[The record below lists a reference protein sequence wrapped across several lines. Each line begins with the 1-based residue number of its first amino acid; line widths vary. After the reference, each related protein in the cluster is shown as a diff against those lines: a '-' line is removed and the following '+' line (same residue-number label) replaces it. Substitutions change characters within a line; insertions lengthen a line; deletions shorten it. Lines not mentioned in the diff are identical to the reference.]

1 MNASVSYRYFKHPRP
16 NLTKIGQNEV
26 LFLTLPLVTL
36 SFMLQHKQRNV
47 RCYLKSFG
55 WLALT
60 YACSRSPVSEVPRL
74 PLHMS
79 PVNETNFSLGSYEKF
94 QPGFRDELKA
104 NDPGDEFRHKG
115 TNKADM
121 RNTKII
127 NFAPIIAFATVK
139 AESLQLIAMLMM
151 RKMQQ
156 ANTRR
161 CHLGQ
166 NSSCFHP
173 GNRAE
178 ESYGKIP
185 RPLPE
190 ISGTEPACPVI
201 WTHRGRVKAR
211 SRKPGS
217 CEEDLKK
224 IWPAIESVSTC
235 IKR

>member
-1 MNASVSYRYFKHPRP
+1 
-16 NLTKIGQNEV
+16 
-26 LFLTLPLVTL
+26 
-36 SFMLQHKQRNV
+36 
-47 RCYLKSFG
+47 
-55 WLALT
+55 
-60 YACSRSPVSEVPRL
+60 
-74 PLHMS
+74 MS
-79 PVNETNFSLGSYEKF
+79 PVTETNFSFGSYEKF

-104 NDPGDEFRHKG
+104 NDPGDEFWHKG

-127 NFAPIIAFATVK
+127 TFAPIIAFATLK

-151 RKMQQ
+151 RKIQQ

-161 CHLGQ
+161 RHLGQ

-190 ISGTEPACPVI
+190 IPV
-201 WTHRGRVKAR
+201 GRNRDLGNRASLPCHMNT
-211 SRKPGS
+211 SRQ
-217 CEEDLKK
+217 
-224 IWPAIESVSTC
+224 
-235 IKR
+235 R

>member
-36 SFMLQHKQRNV
+36 PFTLQHKQRNV
-47 RCYLKSFG
+47 RCYLKSLG

-74 PLHMS
+74 LRPLHMS
-79 PVNETNFSLGSYEKF
+79 LVTETNFALGSYEKISARF
-94 QPGFRDELKA
+94 PRWAEGQWFWGRVLAQRDKNA
-104 NDPGDEFRHKG
+104 N
-115 TNKADM
+115 M

-127 NFAPIIAFATVK
+127 TFAPIIAFATLK
-139 AESLQLIAMLMM
+139 AVSLQLIAMLMM
-151 RKMQQ
+151 RKIQQ
-156 ANTRR
+156 ANARR

-190 ISGTEPACPVI
+190 IPVGKN
-201 WTHRGRVKAR
+201 RDLGNRVSLPCHMNTSKQR
-211 SRKPGS
+211 
-217 CEEDLKK
+217 
-224 IWPAIESVSTC
+224 
-235 IKR
+235 